1 MRTPRHQR
9 RSRHVREIRPAM
21 RAGINA
27 TPIVLPD
34 RDYASLTDWLRDR
47 FGDDGVRA
55 LGSGDVFADYGRVLV
70 NGEPYVPGER
80 IWIFRPVPD
89 EPSEPIELDVIFQNE
104 RFIVVDKPHG
114 MATIPRGSHVAQTV
128 TVAARRQFGNDQLV
142 SAHRLDAETAG
153 LVLLTTDPQWRGP
166 YQLLF
171 ENRLVTKTY
180 QAVAPWVAG
189 YADWRRVELR
199 LERGREPLI
208 TDVVPGEPN
217 AVTDMRV
224 VKTLGRDDAGRELAL
239 WDLAPHTGKTHQLR
253 VTLNHIG
260 APIVGDPLYPTL
272 MPHAEMACREH
283 PLQLLAAGLSFIDP
297 IDDQR
302 MEFCS
307 RQFLSAR

>member
-1 MRTPRHQR
+1 MRG
-9 RSRHVREIRPAM
+9 
-21 RAGINA
+21 GINA
-27 TPIVLPD
+27 TQITLPD
-34 RDYASLTDWLRDR
+34 SDATSLSAWLGER
-47 FGDDGVRA
+47 FGEDGVRA
-55 LGSGDVFADYGRVLV
+55 LHSGDVFADYGRVL
-70 NGEPYVPGER
+70 NDDEPYGAGKR

-89 EPSEPIELDVIFQNE
+89 EPSEPIELDVIYRNE

-114 MATIPRGSHVAQTV
+114 MATIPRGSHVATTV

-153 LVLLTTDPQWRGP
+153 LVLLTTGPQWRRP

-171 ENRLVTKTY
+171 EKRLVTKTY

-189 YADWRRVELR
+189 YGNWQRVELR

-224 VKTLGRDDAGRELAL
+224 AKSLGTDDDGRELAL
-239 WDLAPHTGKTHQLR
+239 WDLVPHTGKTHQLR

-260 APIVGDPLYPTL
+260 APILGDPLYPTL
-272 MPHAEMACREH
+272 MPHAEMALRKY

-297 IDDQR
+297 IDDQKV
-302 MEFCS
+302 EFRS
-307 RQFLSAR
+307 RRFLSARLGE